1 MKTRIAVLAILWTAL
16 LALPATSNSQTPQKS
31 TALTI
36 SGFSEEAPLVQI
48 NGKSYVEVEALARLT
63 QGTLSFNVNRTI
75 LTLPSAT
82 EGVKALPPATEAVKA
97 SPPQPKLGFSRAFI
111 QAGIEE
117 LSLIREWQIAVVNAV
132 QSNTPLS
139 EDWVS
144 ERRSLTEKNLALASA
159 AASTDDDRSG
169 YPLLSAEFSNMQKLS
184 DRYLTMRSQLKFI
197 SPDLFDSDLL
207 EKQILTCARGFASMT
222 ASREFQDEP
231 TCH

>member
-1 MKTRIAVLAILWTAL
+1 MKMRIVVLAILLTAL
-16 LALPATSNSQTPQKS
+16 LALPAKGNAQTPQKS
-31 TALTI
+31 ATLTI
-36 SGFSEEAPLVQI
+36 SGISGEVPLLQI
-48 NGKSYVEVEALARLT
+48 NGKSYVEVESLTRLT
-63 QGTLSFNVNRTI
+63 QGTLSFKVNRTI
-75 LTLPSAT
+75 LTLPPAT
-82 EGVKALPPATEAVKA
+82 EGVKALPLATEGVKA
-97 SPPQPKLGFSRAFI
+97 SPPQPNLGFSRAFI

-144 ERRSLTEKNLALASA
+144 ERKSLTEKNLALASA

-169 YPLLSAEFSNMQKLS
+169 FPLLSAEVSNMQKLS
-184 DRYLTMRSQLKFI
+184 DRYLTMRTQLKFI

-207 EKQILTCARGFASMT
+207 EKQILSCARGFASMT

-231 TCH
+231 NCH